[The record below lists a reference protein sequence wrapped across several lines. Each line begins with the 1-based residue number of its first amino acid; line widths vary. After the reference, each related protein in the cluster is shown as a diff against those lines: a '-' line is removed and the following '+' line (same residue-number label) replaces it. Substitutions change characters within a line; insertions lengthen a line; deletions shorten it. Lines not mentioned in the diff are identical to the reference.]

1 MDFSAWS
8 PSHLIVAGL
17 AFTTIIGQ
25 TIVVLARLKAITER
39 LEKRIDKQDEMYF
52 NSLIFATREAWG
64 CVPALHALP
73 NQTRFAASVCLSMGS

>member
-8 PSHLIVAGL
+8 PSHMIVAGL

-52 NSLIFATREAWG
+52 NSLIFCHKGGVGMCACLTRSA
-64 CVPALHALP
+64 
-73 NQTRFAASVCLSMGS
+73 